1 MKSREPRRSS
11 KAPAGTADAH
21 GLYVYCVGERDDL
34 RKLFEDKL
42 PDAVE
47 DAPVDLIAAGDLA
60 AVVSA
65 VPLKD
70 YGEKPLQAR
79 LADPAWV
86 AVRAMRH
93 EEVIEHFAARVS
105 VVPLRFG
112 TIYLRSD
119 RINALISDRQ
129 AQLRSIIERLRGCEE
144 WGINVFRNWEAL
156 MKEIVSLSPRLREI
170 SERAA
175 ESGPGQSYLL
185 HKQIKTL
192 SAEEAR
198 IETSRIISEVKS
210 SLATASE
217 DAASLDLL
225 KRETGEHGE
234 VVAKLAFLVARSSF
248 NNFRRVAEH
257 LARRH
262 AKSGF
267 RLEMTGP
274 WPAYNFSTVADESDS

>member
-1 MKSREPRRSS
+1 MKSRGSRKTGKSS
-11 KAPAGTADAH
+11 AGTADAH
-21 GLYVYCVGERDDL
+21 ALYVYCVGEHIDL
-34 RKLFEDKL
+34 RKLFEGEL
-42 PDAVE
+42 PGAVE
-47 DAPVDLIAAGDLA
+47 NAPVELIAAGDLA

-93 EEVIEHFAARVS
+93 QEVIEHFAARAT

-119 RINALISDRQ
+119 SINALISDRQ
-129 AQLRSIIERLRGCEE
+129 AQLRSIIEHLRGCEE
-144 WGINVFRNWEAL
+144 WGINVFRNWDTL
-156 MKEIVSLSPRLREI
+156 MKEIVSLSSRLREI

-175 ESGPGQSYLL
+175 EAGPGQSYLL
-185 HKQIKTL
+185 RKQINTL

-198 IETSRIISEVKS
+198 IETSRIVSEIKS
-210 SLATASE
+210 ELAAASK
-217 DAASLDLL
+217 DATSLDLL

-234 VVAKLAFLVARSSF
+234 VVAKLAFLVARSRF
-248 NNFRRVAEH
+248 DNFRKVAEH
-257 LARRH
+257 LAERQ

-274 WPAYNFSTVADESDS
+274 WPAYNFSEVADESNS